1 MRYYRQESYPS
12 YAKLRKNSIGI
23 LTNTISISSS
33 SPLAKVQNKT
43 AVVHVAVVLAL
54 AKEASHIAEFHLL
67 YESWRFIQ
75 NFWPLSRQV
84 SIDLIVFC
92 EQPSCHQLPSA
103 CLPLSYKTNL
113 DIIATCFYEILNPK
127 IVEEWSDYL
136 YMTSIAFILT
146 EEYRRATI
154 DYHWILRVNQD
165 AVLSPG
171 LLMGLIGKHP
181 TKLLPMQFGGIG
193 HGTEF
198 THDRLRK
205 IAKKLG
211 YNHSSIHNLCST
223 WLVNPHDSVKI
234 ANLTTII
241 GKHFLINEF
250 GHQVPGI
257 EDLSDNGEWPK
268 WWRDITSLYAAEIAI
283 NHIYSS
289 TLGHQH
295 ESNALDHPSFSK
307 DSVWNVWHI
316 HCLHN
321 DDYFSKFKHRDEL
334 QEFLKHSQ
342 EDRIKEIVNTS
353 SRDMLLFEVLNEYE
367 KMQTN
372 DGIPNGKTT
381 VRDYVRALAWRKAYS
396 AVGAINLN

>member
-171 LLMGLIGKHP
+171 
-181 TKLLPMQFGGIG
+181 
-193 HGTEF
+193 
-198 THDRLRK
+198 
-205 IAKKLG
+205 
-211 YNHSSIHNLCST
+211 
-223 WLVNPHDSVKI
+223 
-234 ANLTTII
+234 
-241 GKHFLINEF
+241 
-250 GHQVPGI
+250 I

-381 VRDYVRALAWRKAYS
+381 IRDYVRALAWRKAYS